1 MGNYIKL
8 FNSVSAQTEFRNNE
22 NYVEPHV
29 SCVEGGMNVKYNK
42 RQEDFDLVVDYAQ
55 GENDFYAI
63 VHSKDDIHILNKES
77 DGYGYIIDDNSSLL
91 PPLQLNE
98 GDVINV
104 RVLNYN
110 GKTVDLQVPFLDN
123 GEYVADFFYTIENEY
138 IAVYVQMKD
147 SETTQENK
155 ISVYIGSENPFT

>member
-8 FNSVSAQTEFRNNE
+8 FNSISAQTEFRNSE
-22 NYVEPHV
+22 NYIEPHV
-29 SCVEGGMNVKYNK
+29 SCVEGGTNVKYNK
-42 RQEDFDLVVDYAQ
+42 RQEDFNLVVDYAQ

-63 VHSKDDIHILNKES
+63 VHSKDDIHILSKKS
-77 DGYGYIIDDNSSLL
+77 DGYVYIIDDNSSLL

-110 GKTVDLQVPFLDN
+110 GETVDLQVPLLDN
-123 GEYVADFFYTIENEY
+123 GEYWARFYNMIENDHVV
-138 IAVYVQMKD
+138 IYVDMKD
-147 SETTQENK
+147 MEMTQENTM
-155 ISVYIGSENPFT
+155 SVYISSENPFT